1 MRGSDVVILVVT
13 YYHIIISKII
23 VIVVPE
29 QLGGKTSLVVGQ
41 VRDAW
46 D

>member
-1 MRGSDVVILVVT
+1 MRGSDVVVLLVT
-13 YYHIIISKII
+13 YYHIIVSKII

-41 VRDAW
+41 VW
-46 D
+46 DVWD